1 MSRVARF
8 LGAVR
13 VLVLGE
19 TVIVPAGVA
28 LLAGAALVLREVAPG
43 AWDAVGG
50 LALLAGALVI
60 VVLSTRLPRG

>member
-19 TVIVPAGVA
+19 TLIVPAGVA
-28 LLAGAALVLREVAPG
+28 LLAVAALVLRELAPG
-43 AWDAVGG
+43 AWDAAGG
-50 LALLAGALVI
+50 LVLLAGALAI
-60 VVLSTRLPRG
+60 IALSTRLPRS